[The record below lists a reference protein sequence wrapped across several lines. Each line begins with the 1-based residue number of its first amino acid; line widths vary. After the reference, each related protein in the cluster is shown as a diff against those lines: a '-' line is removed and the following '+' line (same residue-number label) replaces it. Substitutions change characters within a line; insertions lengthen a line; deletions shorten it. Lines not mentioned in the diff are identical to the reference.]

1 LAENI
6 KYTATHILNSFI
18 QLLLS
23 IALQH
28 LKLVTAF
35 FIQTT
40 LTMFKIY
47 KSILAIVL
55 LCLAVQWADAQSV
68 TVSGVVTAQS
78 DGQPLP
84 GVSIG
89 VKGSTAGTQTDIQGK
104 FSVTAKNGDVL
115 RVSYIGFTT
124 QEITLTSDATPLKI
138 ILLEAPNSLNEV
150 VVTALNISKDKKSL
164 GYAVQGLKSKD
175 ISEAKEVNL
184 VNALS
189 GKIAGVQVTGSQG
202 DMGSSRIVI
211 RGETSVSGN
220 NQPLFVVDGVIV
232 DNSQFQGANGSRD
245 FPNAISDLNSEDI
258 ESISVLKGP
267 NAAALYGSRAAN
279 GVILIKTKTGKG
291 TKGLGIT
298 INSNTS
304 FATLKVFPDYQN
316 QFGQGSKGKFSYV
329 DGKGGGDN
337 DGVDESWGPPL
348 DGRLIPQFFSNG
360 QPAPFEA
367 HPNNVRDFFRT
378 GVTLNNGVALAGAGD
393 KFDYRLSYNN
403 MHQTGVVPNSSQG
416 RNSFLLNTT
425 FRPNSKLTITTIA
438 NYIKDDAGNL
448 PGAYGRRATSTML
461 QFTWFGR
468 QVDINRL
475 KNYRDANGN
484 NFNWNNSY
492 YSNPYFIAYENT
504 VSQGKNRIIGSI
516 ELNYKIIEGLSA
528 NFRTG
533 TDYYNDRRKIK
544 VAYGTNGT
552 PFGSYEE
559 DAYSVNENNTEARLQ
574 YTKKLSKDFSF
585 DGFVGG
591 NISTIINEQND
602 QVAPK
607 LAVAG
612 LYNLSNSRDPL
623 VSKNVYSKLKTY
635 SWFASAQIGFRNYAF
650 LNLTGRNDWSST
662 LPAANRSYFYP
673 SVNGSLVLSEA
684 LDWKSDTFSYLKL
697 RGGWSKVG
705 KATVPYQ
712 LINIYDFAPPFVL
725 YTPGGQIPNP
735 QQTLSPVDLNPNL
748 KPETTTSTEAGIEA
762 GFLKDRLRL
771 DVSVYNTNSK
781 DQILP
786 VLVSSGTGFANKL
799 INGGNI
805 NNKGIEVQLSATPI
819 KSKEFTWDVTVNYSR
834 NKSKVISLYNEGN
847 LQSYPLGSNRTV
859 DVLAALGLPY
869 GSLFGT
875 SYTRDASGQIIIGDN
890 GTPVVNNTKKAL
902 GKFTPDWMGSINNSF
917 NYKGIN
923 LSFLIDARIGGSIY
937 SNTNRTGTY
946 TGVLASTLPGRDAAN
961 GGLSYYYPG
970 NDQREP
976 AVQVTAGASA
986 PAGTT
991 VYNDGMVFK
1000 GVKADGTPNT
1010 TIVPA
1015 QSYYK
1020 GFTNVDEA
1028 FVYSA
1033 SYIKLREVKIGYTFP
1048 SQWVKG
1054 IGLQSAT
1061 LSLVGRNLFIIHK
1074 NVPNI
1079 DPETAFNTGNAQ
1091 GLEDLTLPTVR
1102 NIGFNVN
1109 LRF

>member
-1 LAENI
+1 
-6 KYTATHILNSFI
+6 
-18 QLLLS
+18 
-23 IALQH
+23 
-28 LKLVTAF
+28 
-35 FIQTT
+35 
-40 LTMFKIY
+40 
-47 KSILAIVL
+47 
-55 LCLAVQWADAQSV
+55 
-68 TVSGVVTAQS
+68 
-78 DGQPLP
+78 
-84 GVSIG
+84 
-89 VKGSTAGTQTDIQGK
+89 
-104 FSVTAKNGDVL
+104 
-115 RVSYIGFTT
+115 VSYIGFAT
-124 QEITLTSDATPLKI
+124 QEIPVTNSSTNLQIVLV
-138 ILLEAPNSLNEV
+138 EAPNSLNEV

-175 ISEAKEVNL
+175 ISEAKETNL
-184 VNALS
+184 INALS

-232 DNSQFQGANGSRD
+232 DNSQFQGTNGSRD
-245 FPNAISDLNSEDI
+245 FANAISDLNSEDI

-267 NAAALYGSRAAN
+267 NAAALYGYRAAG

-291 TKGLGIT
+291 AQGLGIT

-316 QFGQGSKGKFSYV
+316 QFGQGANGKFSYV
-329 DGKGGGDN
+329 DGKGGGVN

-348 DGRLIPQFFSNG
+348 DGRLIPQFYSNG
-360 QPAPFEA
+360 EAVPFVA
-367 HPNNVRDFFRT
+367 HPNNVRDFFKT
-378 GVTLNNGVALAGAGD
+378 GVTLNNGIAFAGSSD

-403 MHQTGVVPNSSQG
+403 LHQTGVVPNSSQG

-475 KNYRDANGN
+475 KDYRDASGN
-484 NFNWNNSY
+484 TFNWNNSY

-504 VSQGKNRIIGSI
+504 VAQHKNRIIGSV
-516 ELNYKIIEGLSA
+516 ELNYKIIGGLSA

-533 TDYYNDRRKIK
+533 TDYYTDRRKIK
-544 VAYGTNGT
+544 VSYGTNGT

-559 DAYSVNENNTEARLQ
+559 DAYTVNETNTEARLQ
-574 YTKKLSKDFSF
+574 YTKKLNQDFSF
-585 DGFVGG
+585 DGFIGG
-591 NISTIINEQND
+591 NISTILNEQND
-602 QVAPK
+602 QIAPK

-612 LYNLSNSRDPL
+612 LYTLSNSRDPL
-623 VSKNVYSKLKTY
+623 VSSNYYGKLKTY
-635 SWFASAQIGFRNYAF
+635 SYFASAQIGFRNYAF
-650 LNLTGRNDWSST
+650 LNVTGRNDWSST
-662 LPAANRSYFYP
+662 LPVASLSYFYP

-684 LDWKSDTFSYLKL
+684 LDLKSDVLSYLKL

-705 KATVPYQ
+705 KAATPYQ
-712 LINIYDFAPPFVL
+712 LINTYNFAAPFVL
-725 YTPGGQIPNP
+725 NTPQGPIANP
-735 QQTLSPVDLNPNL
+735 QQTINPIDLNPNL

-762 GFLKDRLRL
+762 GFFNNRLRL
-771 DVSVYNTNSK
+771 DVSAYNTNSIN
-781 DQILP
+781 QILA
-786 VLVSSGTGFANKL
+786 VLVSGSTGYSTKL
-799 INGGNI
+799 INGGSI
-805 NNKGIEVQLSATPI
+805 NNKGLEVQLGITPV
-819 KSKEFTWDVTVNYSR
+819 KTNDLSWDVTINYSR
-834 NKSKVISLYNEGN
+834 NKSKVISLYDEGN
-847 LQSYPLGSNRTV
+847 LQSYILGTNRTV
-859 DVLAALGLPY
+859 DVLAAVGQPY
-869 GSLFGT
+869 GTLSGT
-875 SYTRDASGQIIIGDN
+875 SYTRDASGQIIIGAN
-890 GTPVVNNTKKAL
+890 GTPIVNTTKKYL
-902 GKFTPDWMGSINNSF
+902 GKFTPDWLGSINNSVT
-917 NYKGIN
+917 YKNIN
-923 LSFLIDARIGGSIY
+923 VSFLVDARIGGSIY

-946 TGVLASTLPGRDAAN
+946 TGVLASTLPGRGTAN
-961 GGLSYYYPG
+961 GGLSYYYP
-970 NDQREP
+970 NNNASLP
-976 AVQVTAGASA
+976 AVQVSAGASA
-986 PAGTT
+986 PTGET
-991 VYNDGMVFK
+991 VYDDGMVFK
-1000 GVKADGTPNT
+1000 GVKADGTANT

-1028 FVYSA
+1028 FIYSA
-1033 SYIKLREVKIGYTFP
+1033 SYVKLREIKIGYTFP

-1061 LSLVGRNLFIIHK
+1061 VSLVGRNLWIIHK

-1102 NIGFNVN
+1102 NIGFNIN
-1109 LRF
+1109 LKF

>member
-1 LAENI
+1 MAVLFVW
-6 KYTATHILNSFI
+6 HF
-18 QLLLS
+18 
-23 IALQH
+23 
-28 LKLVTAF
+28 KLFTK
-35 FIQTT
+35 Q
-40 LTMFKIY
+40 TMFKNY
-47 KSILAIVL
+47 KSLLAIIL
-55 LCLAVQWADAQSV
+55 LFLTIQQANAQAVKI
-68 TVSGVVTAQS
+68 SGVVTAKS
-78 DGQPLP
+78 DGLPLP
-84 GVSIG
+84 GVTIG
-89 VKGSTAGTQTDIQGK
+89 IKGSTTGTQTDTQGK
-104 FSVTAKNGDVL
+104 FTINASAKDVL
-115 RVSYIGFTT
+115 RITYIGFTP
-124 QEITLTSDATPLKI
+124 QEIPVTADATTLQI
-138 ILLEAPNSLNEV
+138 VLQDAPNSLNEV

-175 ISEAKEVNL
+175 ISEAKETNII
-184 VNALS
+184 NALS
-189 GKIAGVQVTGSQG
+189 GKIAGLQVTGSQG

-245 FPNAISDLNSEDI
+245 FQNAIADLNTEDI

-267 NAAALYGSRAAN
+267 NAAALYGSRAAA
-279 GVILIKTKTGKG
+279 GVILIKTKTGKDA
-291 TKGLGIT
+291 KGLGIT

-316 QFGQGSKGKFSYV
+316 QFGQGSNGKFSYV
-329 DGKGGGDN
+329 DGKGGGLN
-337 DGVDESWGPPL
+337 DGVDESWGPAL

-360 QPAPFEA
+360 QPAEFVA
-367 HPNNVRDFFRT
+367 HPNNVRDFFVK
-378 GVTLNNGVALAGAGD
+378 GVTLNNGVALAGSGE

-403 MHQTGVVPNSSQG
+403 LHQTGVVPNSSQG

-438 NYIKDDAGNL
+438 NYIKDDANNL
-448 PGAYGRRATSTML
+448 PGAYGKRATSTML

-468 QVDINRL
+468 QVDVNQL
-475 KNYRDANGN
+475 KNYRNPDGST
-484 NFNWNNSY
+484 FNWNNSY

-504 VSQGKNRIIGSI
+504 VGQHKNRIIGSV
-516 ELNYKIIEGLSA
+516 ELNYKIIDGLSA

-533 TDYYNDRRKIK
+533 TDYYTDKRKIK

-559 DAYSVNENNTEARLQ
+559 DAYTVNETNTEGRLQ

-591 NISTIINEQND
+591 NISTVLNEQND
-602 QVAPK
+602 QIAPK

-612 LYNLSNSRDPL
+612 LYTLSNSRDPL
-623 VSKNVYSKLKTY
+623 VSTNYYGKLKTY
-635 SWFASAQIGFRNYAF
+635 SYFASAQLGFRNYAF

-662 LPAANRSYFYP
+662 LPTANLSYFYP

-684 LDWKSDTFSYLKL
+684 LDLKSNVLSYLKL

-705 KATVPYQ
+705 KATTPYQ
-712 LINIYDFAPPFVL
+712 LINTYAFAAPFNTI
-725 YTPGGQIPNP
+725 TPQGTVANP
-735 QQTLSPVDLNPNL
+735 QQTINTIDLNPNL
-748 KPETTTSTEAGIEA
+748 KPETTTSTEAGVEA
-762 GFLKDRLRL
+762 GLFNNRIRL
-771 DVSVYNTNSK
+771 DIGVYNTNSI

-786 VLVSSGTGFANKL
+786 VQVSAATGFTTKL
-799 INGGNI
+799 INGGSI
-805 NNKGIEVQLSATPI
+805 NNKGLEVQLGITPV
-819 KSKEFTWDVTVNYSR
+819 KTTDFTWDININYSR
-834 NKSKVISLYNEGN
+834 NKSKVISLYDEGN
-847 LQSYPLGSNRTV
+847 LQSYILGSNRTV
-859 DVLAALGLPY
+859 DVLAAVGQPY
-869 GSLFGT
+869 GTLFGT
-875 SYTRDASGQIIIGDN
+875 SYTRDASGQIIIGAN
-890 GTPVVNNTKKAL
+890 GTPVVNNTKKYL
-902 GKFTPDWMGSINNSF
+902 GKFTPDWLGSINNSF
-917 NYKGIN
+917 TYKNIN
-923 LSFLIDARIGGSIY
+923 VSFLVDARIGGSIY

-946 TGVLASTLPGRDAAN
+946 TGVLASTLPGRGTAN
-961 GGLSYYYPG
+961 GGLSYYYPA
-970 NDQREP
+970 NNTSAA
-976 AVQVTAGASA
+976 AVQVNVGASA
-986 PAGTT
+986 PAGET

-1000 GVKADGTPNT
+1000 GVKADGSANT

-1033 SYIKLREVKIGYTFP
+1033 SYVKLREVKIGYTFP

-1054 IGLQSAT
+1054 VGLQSAT
-1061 LSLVGRNLFIIHK
+1061 VSLVARNLWIIHK

-1102 NIGFNVN
+1102 NLGFNIN
-1109 LRF
+1109 LKF